1 MSTRALAEFAAA
13 IRFES
18 LPPEVVAKAK
28 TSIRD
33 FLGVAL
39 YVSRNTPWGKTVAEF
54 AIKQGFG
61 ASAATVIGFGKKTVP
76 ARAALANGTFGLG
89 FEFEDFHPWAGMHPG
104 SFVVPAALATAEVE
118 RASGKALISAV
129 VAGHEVAPRVRM
141 AANKTRDG
149 EGLMV
154 RGLYPQAIFGSF
166 GAAASAGIILGLS
179 GGFIAGWWG

>member
-54 AIKQGFG
+54 AIKQGF
-61 ASAATVIGFGKKTVP
+61 ATEWV
-76 ARAALANGTFGLG
+76 
-89 FEFEDFHPWAGMHPG
+89 
-104 SFVVPAALATAEVE
+104 
-118 RASGKALISAV
+118 ALI
-129 VAGHEVAPRVRM
+129 GR
-141 AANKTRDG
+141 
-149 EGLMV
+149 
-154 RGLYPQAIFGSF
+154 
-166 GAAASAGIILGLS
+166 
-179 GGFIAGWWG
+179 